1 MAEDR
6 IRDNSLNVL
15 SRKNII
21 LFKVISIVVI
31 PLLILLLAELSLRV
45 FHYGDN
51 LNLFIEAPNDARY
64 WMMNPDASKR
74 YFTNQTIAT
83 TGNKE
88 LFAKVKAPNTI
99 RIFVLGEST
108 TIGYPYFHNGSFHRW
123 LQYRLMHTYPGKNFE
138 IINLSLTA
146 VNSYTVLGF
155 AREVVNYQPDAVLIY
170 SGHNEFYGAMGVG
183 STQAISGN
191 PHLVNFILRL
201 REFKLVQLFSHIYQS
216 IGKFAVKNNATGE
229 SRMQLMVSSQQIPYQ
244 SDLYNR
250 GIEQFKY
257 NMDETVRLFN
267 DHHIPV
273 LLSNLVSNEKDL
285 RPFIDIQ
292 PDASKSLRFESNY
305 KPGIKAYQDKD
316 YNSAVKYL
324 QAANQQFNGS
334 ALSYYYLGK
343 AAYAQSNYT
352 LAKSCFNKAQ
362 SLDALRFRAPE
373 ELNIAIAKL
382 CSKYPYAHLINTKA
396 AFEAQTDNYIIGD
409 ELMTDHVH
417 PNLKGYAI
425 MSDVFYQQLK
435 KAHVLPAGGDEM
447 TFDQLIKQMPLTKMD
462 SLTGDYRIANLKT
475 KWPYNEATK
484 DTINA
489 KSVEEQLAYAAVF
502 NNENWATATDNL
514 YSYYISQNNLPA
526 AKRVV
531 EGVVLEYP
539 TREVVYEKP
548 AMLNARLNDLEASAF
563 YFKKSFDITPSFDK
577 ARYIFVLYLDLDKP
591 VLAIPYIDYAIAHNQ
606 SSFNLSDVKA
616 QAVQI
621 IELQKEPNGSS
632 DVNKLNQIAAC
643 YLKMNNKIAAA
654 KYVQKVLRID
664 KKNANALAM
673 LPQTAIKAVN
683 Q

>member
-1 MAEDR
+1 MTEDC

-15 SRKNII
+15 SKKKIL
-21 LFKVISIVVI
+21 LFKVISIVMI
-31 PLLILLLAELSLRV
+31 PLFILLFAELCLRV

-51 LNLFIEAPNDARY
+51 LNPFIEAPNDARY

-183 STQAISGN
+183 STQAMNGN

-201 REFKLVQLFSHIYQS
+201 RGFKLVQLFSHVYQS
-216 IGKFAVKNNATGE
+216 IRKLSAKNAGTGE
-229 SRMQLMVSSQQIPYQ
+229 SRMQLMVASQEIPYQ

-257 NMDETVRLFN
+257 NMDETVKLFN

-285 RPFIDIQ
+285 KPFIDIQ
-292 PDASKSLRFESNY
+292 PNASKYPTFESNY
-305 KPGIKAYQDKD
+305 KPGLKAYQDKD
-316 YNSAVKYL
+316 YSSAVKYL
-324 QAANQQFNGS
+324 QAANQEYNGS
-334 ALSYYYLGK
+334 SLSYYYLGK
-343 AAYAQSNYT
+343 AAYAQNNYV
-352 LAKSCFNKAQ
+352 LAKAYFDKAQ

-373 ELNIAIAKL
+373 ELNEVLTKL
-382 CSKYPYAHLINTKA
+382 CGQYPYAHLVNTKA
-396 AFEAQTDNYIIGD
+396 AFEAQAGNHIIGD

-435 KAHVLPAGGDEM
+435 KVHILPVGGDEI
-447 TFDQLIKQMPLTKMD
+447 TFDQLNNQMPLTRVD
-462 SLTGDYRIANLKT
+462 SLAGDYRIANLKT
-475 KWPYNEATK
+475 KWPYTQAAK
-484 DTINA
+484 DTISA
-489 KSVEEQLAYAAVF
+489 KNVEQQLAYATVF
-502 NNENWATATDNL
+502 NNENWATTTDNL
-514 YSYYISQNNLPA
+514 YSYYISQNNLTA
-526 AKRVV
+526 AKKVV

-539 TREVVYEKP
+539 TREEVYEKP
-548 AMLNARLNDLEASAF
+548 AMLNARLNDFEDAAF
-563 YFKKSFDITPSFDK
+563 YFRKSFDIVPSFDK

-591 VLAIPYIDYAIAHNQ
+591 VLAMPYIDYAIAHNQ
-606 SSFNLSDVKA
+606 SSFNLDEVKT
-616 QAVQI
+616 QTGQI
-621 IELQKEPNGSS
+621 IQLQKGLNNTS

-643 YLKMNNKIAAA
+643 YIRMNNKIAAS
-654 KYVQKVLRID
+654 KYLQKVLQTD
-664 KKNANALAM
+664 KNNAEALSM
-673 LPQTAIKAVN
+673 LPKTEIKATN
-683 Q
+683 

>member
-1 MAEDR
+1 MTEDR

-15 SRKNII
+15 SRKKII

-31 PLLILLLAELSLRV
+31 PLFILLFAELCLRF

-51 LNLFIEAPNDARY
+51 LNLFVESPNDASY

-123 LQYRLMHTYPGKNFE
+123 LQYRLMHTYPNKNFE

-201 REFKLVQLFSHIYQS
+201 REFKLVQMFSHLYQS
-216 IGKFAVKNNATGE
+216 MEKLATNDSGTGE
-229 SRMQLMVSSQQIPYQ
+229 SRMQLMVANQEIPYQ
-244 SDLYNR
+244 SDLYNL

-257 NMDETVRLFN
+257 NMNETVKLLN
-267 DHHIPV
+267 DRHIPV
-273 LLSNLVSNEKDL
+273 LLSNLVSNKKDL
-285 RPFIDIQ
+285 KPFIDIK
-292 PDASKSLRFESNY
+292 PNNLKSPKFESNY
-305 KPGIKAYQDKD
+305 KLGLKTYQDKD
-316 YNSAVKYL
+316 YPSAAKYL
-324 QAANQQFNGS
+324 QMANQQYNGS

-343 AAYAQSNYT
+343 VAYAQNNFT
-352 LAKSCFNKAQ
+352 LAKACFDKAQ

-373 ELNIAIAKL
+373 ELNVVLTKL
-382 CSKYPYAHLINTKA
+382 CSQYPYAHLVNTKA
-396 AFEAQTDNYIIGD
+396 AFEAQAGNYIIGD

-435 KAHVLPAGGDEM
+435 KAHILPAGGDEM
-447 TFDQLIKQMPLTKMD
+447 SFEQLANQMPLTKVD
-462 SLTGDYRIANLKT
+462 SLAGDYRIANLKT
-475 KWPYNEATK
+475 KWPYIEATK
-484 DTINA
+484 DTISA
-489 KSVEEQLAYAAVF
+489 KSVEQQLAYATVF
-502 NNENWATATDNL
+502 NNENWATTTDNL
-514 YSYYISQNNLPA
+514 YSYYISQNNLQA
-526 AKRVV
+526 AKKVV

-539 TREVVYEKP
+539 TREEVYEKP
-548 AMLNARLNDLEASAF
+548 AMLNARLNDFEDAAF

-591 VLAIPYIDYAIAHNQ
+591 MLAMPYIDYAIEHNQ
-606 SSFNLSDVKA
+606 ASFNLNEVKA
-616 QAVQI
+616 QTEQI
-621 IELQKEPNGSS
+621 IQLQKALNGSS

-643 YLKMNNKIAAA
+643 YIRMNNKIAAS
-654 KYVQKVLRID
+654 KYVQKVLQID
-664 KKNANALAM
+664 KKNADALAM
-673 LPQTAIKAVN
+673 LPKTEIKVPN
-683 Q
+683 

>member
-1 MAEDR
+1 MTEDR

-15 SRKNII
+15 SKRKII
-21 LFKVISIVVI
+21 LFKVIGIVIV
-31 PLLILLLAELSLRV
+31 PLLIVLFAELCLRL

-83 TGNKE
+83 NGNKE

-123 LQYRLMHTYPGKNFE
+123 LQYRLMHTYPDKNFE

-201 REFKLVQLFSHIYQS
+201 REFKLVQLFSHLYQS
-216 IGKFAVKNNATGE
+216 IGKLAAKNAGNGE
-229 SRMQLMVSSQQIPYQ
+229 SRMQLMVNSEQIPYK

-257 NMDETVRLFN
+257 NMNETVKLFN
-267 DHHIPV
+267 DHHVPI

-285 RPFIDIQ
+285 KPFIDIQ
-292 PDASKSLRFESNY
+292 PNNSNHSIFESNY
-305 KPGIKAYQDKD
+305 KLGLKAYQDKD
-316 YNSAVKYL
+316 YSLAAKYL
-324 QAANQQFNGS
+324 QAANQPYNGS
-334 ALSYYYLGK
+334 ALCNYYLGK
-343 AAYAQSNYT
+343 SAYAQSNYP
-352 LAKSCFNKAQ
+352 LAKACFDKAQ

-373 ELNIAIAKL
+373 ELNEVVAKL
-382 CSKYPYAHLINTKA
+382 CNQYPYAHLVNTKA
-396 AFEAQTDNYIIGD
+396 VFEAQADNHIIGN

-435 KAHVLPAGGDEM
+435 KTHVLPREGDEM
-447 TFDQLIKQMPLTKMD
+447 TFDQLSRQMPLTKVD
-462 SLTGDYRIANLKT
+462 SLAGDYRIANLKT
-475 KWPYNEATK
+475 KWPYNEAAK
-484 DTINA
+484 DTITA
-489 KSVEEQLAYAAVF
+489 KSVEQQLAYAAVF
-502 NNENWATATDNL
+502 NNENWATTTDNL
-514 YSYYISQNNLPA
+514 YSYYISQNNLQA
-526 AKRVV
+526 AKKVV

-539 TREVVYEKP
+539 TREEVYEKP
-548 AMLNARLNDLEASAF
+548 AMLNARLNDLEGAAF
-563 YFKKSFDITPSFDK
+563 YFRKSFDIAPSFDK

-591 VLAIPYIDYAIAHNQ
+591 ALAMPYIDYAIANNQ
-606 SSFNLSDVKA
+606 SSFNLNEVKR
-616 QAVQI
+616 QAEQVIQ
-621 IELQKEPNGSS
+621 LQKNLNGAS

-643 YLKMNNKIAAA
+643 YLRMNNKIAAS
-654 KYVQKVLRID
+654 KYIQKVLQID
-664 KKNANALAM
+664 KQNAEALAM
-673 LPQTAIKAVN
+673 LPKTEIKTAN
-683 Q
+683 